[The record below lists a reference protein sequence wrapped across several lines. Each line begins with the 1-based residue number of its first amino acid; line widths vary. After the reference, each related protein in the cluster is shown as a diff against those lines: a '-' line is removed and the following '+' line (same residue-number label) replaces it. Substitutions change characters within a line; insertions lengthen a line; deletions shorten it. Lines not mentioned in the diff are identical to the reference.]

1 MKLIVI
7 SSEDLVFSVT
17 LPTKY
22 LLLFF
27 PANSTKTKSPD
38 FGLQVSIKSSSST
51 SSELQLSS
59 FSDFFPN
66 SFLSY
71 FDAIF
76 CPCGQFFIFLQL
88 NLTSNW
94 GISQTS
100 ATTSFAASV
109 AFSSSYNS
117 FRVITLILKFLIMG
131 SSLPY
136 STGINSPSRS

>member
-1 MKLIVI
+1 MKGNFIFKKGVLVALLAPGGFFNVAQVTIAPVFIIGNVKLHLLFLRMKLIVI

-27 PANSTKTKSPD
+27 PANSTKTKSPN

-51 SSELQLSS
+51 SSELPLSF

-66 SFLSY
+66 SFLSD

-76 CPCGQFFIFLQL
+76 LSLWPIFNFPPAQ
-88 NLTSNW
+88 SH
-94 GISQTS
+94 
-100 ATTSFAASV
+100 V
-109 AFSSSYNS
+109 
-117 FRVITLILKFLIMG
+117 
-131 SSLPY
+131 
-136 STGINSPSRS
+136 